1 MGGAIEP
8 VSADEARARLAAVE
22 PVGVE
27 EIATGAAGGRVL
39 AEDVLAPEDLPRW
52 PRAMMDGFA
61 IRAADAPGTLR
72 IAGHLTMGRLWPK
85 PLGAG
90 EAVGIATGG
99 VVPDGADAVVPIE
112 LAAVAGDAVVVART
126 EAGKHVMRR
135 GDDLARGAV
144 VAMRGRRLRAQ
155 ELGALVGLGVARLR
169 VHRRPRVAVLA
180 SGGEVVAPAATP
192 APGQVRDVNT
202 TVQAAQLRRDGCEVV
217 AGGVAPDDTA
227 SLAARLAEL
236 ADGADAVLLSGGSS
250 VGPRDLAPAALAAAG
265 AAIVFHGIEV
275 RPGRPTLFAR
285 LGGKPIV
292 GLPGVPTSAH
302 IIYEAFVRVLIAR
315 LAGETP
321 RPAPS
326 ARATLARSVASTVGR
341 EDWVRVRLDAG
352 AAHPLGG
359 GAAFATLL
367 SADGFIVVPAARAGL
382 DAGEAVDVILS
393 E

>member
-180 SGGEVVAPAATP
+180 SGGEVVSPAATP